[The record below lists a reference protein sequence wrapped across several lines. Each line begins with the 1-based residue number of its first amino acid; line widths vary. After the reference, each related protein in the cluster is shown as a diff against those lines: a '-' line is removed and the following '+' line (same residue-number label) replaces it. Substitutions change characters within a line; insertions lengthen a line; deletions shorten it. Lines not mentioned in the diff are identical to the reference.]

1 LHPRIFAIRVH
12 GLEVE
17 RPLLLEQVSLNG
29 VGNIVASHDIVM
41 HVLLAL
47 CTIKAADVNLP
58 DKLCAYR
65 AFL

>member
-1 LHPRIFAIRVH
+1 LHPRILAIRVH

-17 RPLLLEQVSLNG
+17 RPRLLEQVSLSG
-29 VGNIVASHDIVM
+29 VGNTVASHDIAM

-47 CTIKAADVNLP
+47 CTIQAADVNLP
-58 DKLCAYR
+58 DKLYAYW